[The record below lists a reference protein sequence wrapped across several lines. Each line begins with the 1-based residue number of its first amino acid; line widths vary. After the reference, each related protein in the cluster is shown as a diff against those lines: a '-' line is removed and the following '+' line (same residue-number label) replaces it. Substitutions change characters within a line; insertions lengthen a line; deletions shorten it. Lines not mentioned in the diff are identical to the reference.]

1 MAEHAYL
8 KWLAEKTPAVYWH
21 DSAIRAEQLEAF
33 GNGAVGM
40 TTNPFLIQAT
50 LNSDKAFWAEK
61 LEKFD
66 KSLTGDQK
74 AMELIRLV
82 TGYYLEEAKP
92 IFEAGK
98 EAEGYICAQTSPLH
112 CGDDEFMVEQ
122 VKYYGTWAPNLCI
135 KVPATKAGI
144 TAYEEGVALGY
155 NMAATVSFTVP
166 QVIAVAEAAERGKKR
181 AEAAGIKPGLTAA
194 VIMAGRLDDYLR
206 DVAHDS
212 KADVTESDITSAGI
226 AAMKK
231 AYKIFNEKGYSTW
244 ILPAGLRGANQVYE
258 MAGAKMIFS
267 IAPKI
272 AKLVDP
278 NAPQEERVD
287 IPVADDVIER
297 LMKMP
302 EFRKAYLTEEEGGM
316 KPEEFITFGS
326 SNRTIDQFINDGW
339 NQLTGYKF

>member
-1 MAEHAYL
+1 MEHAYL
-8 KWLAEKTPAVYWH
+8 KWFATQTPAKYWH

-40 TTNPFLIQAT
+40 TTNPFLIQST
-50 LNSDKAFWAEK
+50 LNADRAFWAER
-61 LEKFD
+61 LEKLPKD
-66 KSLTGDQK
+66 LKGDEK

-82 TGYYLEEAKP
+82 TGYYLEEARP
-92 IFEAGK
+92 IFDKGVEG
-98 EAEGYICAQTSPLH
+98 EGYICAQTSPLH

-122 VKYYGTWAPNLCI
+122 VKYYGTWAPNLTI

-181 AEAAGIKPGLTAA
+181 AEAAGIKPGLTCA

-206 DVAHDS
+206 DVAHDC
-212 KADVTESDITSAGI
+212 KAAVSESDITQAGI
-226 AAMKK
+226 ACMKK
-231 AYKIFNEKGYSTW
+231 AYGIFNERGYDTF

-272 AKLVDP
+272 AALVDP
-278 NAPQEERVD
+278 NAPQEERIDV
-287 IPVADDVIER
+287 PVEQDVIGLFVTTSLNPLPPR
-297 LMKMP
+297 IQNQPDTLMPPSSRTSVP
-302 EFRKAYLTEEEGGM
+302 E
-316 KPEEFITFGS
+316 PP
-326 SNRTIDQFINDGW
+326 
-339 NQLTGYKF
+339 